1 MQTDDRGKVALS
13 MPHWL
18 LKRQDA
24 FGKLLF
30 TPSEVGSTMRK
41 QERLTR
47 GVLLPVLLSCL
58 SYSAFTA
65 SGEGRF
71 SLVMNGAAVKDNQT
85 GLIWEQEPDREH
97 DVWSRSN
104 ERCATK
110 EVGGQKGWRG
120 PSVEELKTL
129 IDPAQRDPA
138 LPPGHPF
145 SNIKSEIYWTSTP
158 DPKDDIVA
166 WQVSFFS
173 GEPVTDQ
180 KSGTRRMWCVFAK

>member
-1 MQTDDRGKVALS
+1 MTIEKTSNIGQTLLPSAGFEKWISMRMQTHRTLRLWSTGILCVVV
-13 MPHWL
+13 
-18 LKRQDA
+18 
-24 FGKLLF
+24 LLF
-30 TPSEVGSTMRK
+30 PP
-41 QERLTR
+41 Q
-47 GVLLPVLLSCL
+47 VLADKNGDRFTLVL
-58 SYSAFTA
+58 
-65 SGEGRF
+65 
-71 SLVMNGAAVKDNQT
+71 NGAAVKDNQT

-104 ERCATK
+104 ERCAAK

-180 KSGTRRMWCVFAK
+180 KSGTRRMWCVLGK

>member
-1 MQTDDRGKVALS
+1 MLALAQFH
-13 MPHWL
+13 PAVWII
-18 LKRQDA
+18 A
-24 FGKLLF
+24 LF
-30 TPSEVGSTMRK
+30 
-41 QERLTR
+41 
-47 GVLLPVLLSCL
+47 CL
-58 SYSAFTA
+58 FVSSPAA
-65 SGEGRF
+65 LGAQSDGRF
-71 SLVMNGAAVKDNQT
+71 TLVMNGAAVKDHQT

-110 EVGGQKGWRG
+110 DVGGQKGWRG

-158 DPKDDIVA
+158 DPKDEIVA
-166 WQVSFFS
+166 WQISFFS

-180 KSGTRRMWCVFAK
+180 KSGTRRMWCVLGVPSQ

>member
-1 MQTDDRGKVALS
+1 
-13 MPHWL
+13 
-18 LKRQDA
+18 
-24 FGKLLF
+24 
-30 TPSEVGSTMRK
+30 MRN
-41 QERLTR
+41 EGRSYA
-47 GVLLPVLLSCL
+47 VVIASCIASVLLSSL
-58 SYSAFTA
+58 PGLGAEKNA
-65 SGEGRF
+65 SERF

-110 EVGGQKGWRG
+110 EIDGRKGWRG

-145 SNIKSEIYWTSTP
+145 SNIKSEIYWTSTS
-158 DPKDDIVA
+158 DAKDDIVA

-180 KSGTRRMWCVFAK
+180 KSGTRRMWCVLSEPRK

>member
-1 MQTDDRGKVALS
+1 MRN
-13 MPHWL
+13 P
-18 LKRQDA
+18 KRVLA
-24 FGKLLF
+24 GAMVFGIASILYSSL
-30 TPSEVGSTMRK
+30 PGSGADQK
-41 QERLTR
+41 I
-47 GVLLPVLLSCL
+47 
-58 SYSAFTA
+58 
-65 SGEGRF
+65 GERF

-104 ERCATK
+104 ERCAAK
-110 EVGGQKGWRG
+110 EIGGQKGWRG

-129 IDPAQRDPA
+129 IDPDQRDPA

-180 KSGTRRMWCVFAK
+180 KSGTRRMWCVLGVPSQ

>member
-1 MQTDDRGKVALS
+1 
-13 MPHWL
+13 MPTQVHTTLRVWST
-18 LKRQDA
+18 
-24 FGKLLF
+24 GVVCVVLLF
-30 TPSEVGSTMRK
+30 FPH
-41 QERLTR
+41 Q
-47 GVLLPVLLSCL
+47 VLAEKTADRFTLVL
-58 SYSAFTA
+58 
-65 SGEGRF
+65 
-71 SLVMNGAAVKDNQT
+71 NGAAVKDNQT

-97 DVWSRSN
+97 DVWHRSN
-104 ERCATK
+104 ERCAAK

-158 DPKDDIVA
+158 DSKDDIVA

-180 KSGTRRMWCVFAK
+180 KSGTRRMWCVWSEPRK

>member
-1 MQTDDRGKVALS
+1 MQNPERMLAGAMVLCIASILYSSLPGSGAD
-13 MPHWL
+13 
-18 LKRQDA
+18 LKI
-24 FGKLLF
+24 
-30 TPSEVGSTMRK
+30 E
-41 QERLTR
+41 E
-47 GVLLPVLLSCL
+47 
-58 SYSAFTA
+58 
-65 SGEGRF
+65 RF

-97 DVWSRSN
+97 DVWIRSN

-110 EVGGQKGWRG
+110 EIGGQKGWRG
-120 PSVEELKTL
+120 PSVDELKTL
-129 IDPAQRDPA
+129 IDPDQRDPA

-180 KSGTRRMWCVFAK
+180 KSGTRRMWCVLGVPSQ